1 MKAIDYHNKTR
12 HFPNKFAKSLGYLD
26 WANQPNPY
34 KEYINAKKIPLPN
47 PKTENLTYEK
57 LYLKN
62 SSKEINIQNLATF
75 LRYSAS
81 INAKKVLGM
90 NEWYVR
96 VNPSS
101 GNLHPEEIYL
111 ILNNGVYHFNV
122 KEFALEE
129 IAKGENLVEN
139 GFFLVFTSIPLRESW
154 KYGERAL
161 RYCLLD
167 TGHLIAAGRFSSNL
181 LGWKMEYI
189 NDIDEERLSP
199 LIGLNKA
206 KFYENE
212 EEIFEA
218 AFYVYHDKKPK
229 INFENFKN
237 LDYHLEY
244 KKIANDSVR
253 WDIIFETAKELKR
266 KEPFKTFLKD
276 EKPEFLPSPF
286 SAYEIIDNR
295 RSALGFIPSYIEKK
309 DFFDILD
316 KTLPR
321 NISPFD
327 VKVTLN
333 RVDFIIFVNRVDGI
347 EEGIYYFSRKENKL
361 TNLHKGNFSEA
372 SKFANCIQ
380 DLGKDSAFTINMVSQ
395 KPKKEYEYKLLNF
408 EAGIIGEVLYLEA
421 EAKNLRGC
429 GIGCFFD
436 NLITEEILNNVNYLA
451 LYGFSV
457 GSPKTDGRIVKLN

>member
-1 MKAIDYHNKTR
+1 MKSIEYHNETR
-12 HFPNKFAKSLGYLD
+12 HFPNRFAKSLGYLD
-26 WANQPNPY
+26 WSNQPSPY
-34 KEYINAKKIPLPN
+34 KEYINTKKIPLPH
-47 PKTENLTYEK
+47 PKPENLTYEK

-62 SSKEINIQNLATF
+62 PPKEINLQNLATF

-90 NEWYVR
+90 SEWYVR

-101 GNLHPEEIYL
+101 GNLHPEEIYI
-111 ILNNGVYHFNV
+111 ILNNGVYHFNS

-129 IAKGENLVEN
+129 IAKGENLVED
-139 GFFLVFTSIPLRESW
+139 GFLVILTSIPLRESW

-167 TGHLIAAGRFSSNL
+167 TGHLIAASRFSSNL

-189 NDIDEERLSP
+189 SDTDEDILSK
-199 LIGLNKA
+199 LIGLDKA

-218 AFYVYHDKKPK
+218 AFYVYTDKKPK
-229 INFENFKN
+229 INFKNFENLKWQ
-237 LDYHLEY
+237 LEY
-244 KKIANDSVR
+244 KKLANDSVR
-253 WDIIFETAKELKR
+253 WQIIYDTAKVLKR
-266 KEPFKTFLKD
+266 KETFKTTLK
-276 EKPEFLPSPF
+276 EEIPEFLPSPF

-295 RSALGFIPSYIEKK
+295 RSALGFVPSYIDKK
-309 DFFDILD
+309 EFLDILE

-321 NISPFD
+321 NIPPFD
-327 VKVTLN
+327 VKITLN
-333 RVDFIIFVNRVDGI
+333 KIDFVIFVNRVDGI
-347 EEGIYYFSRKENKL
+347 EEGIYYFSRKENTL
-361 TNLHKGNFSEA
+361 TPIHLGDFSETA
-372 SKFANCIQ
+372 KFINCVQ
-380 DLGKDSAFTINMVSQ
+380 DLGKDSAFTINMISP

-408 EAGIIGEVLYLEA
+408 EAGMIGQILYLEA

-436 NLITEEILNNVNYLA
+436 SLITEEILNKDLLA
-451 LYGFSV
+451 LYGFSI
-457 GSPKTDGRIVKLN
+457 GNPKMDERIVKLN

>member
-1 MKAIDYHNKTR
+1 MKSIEYHQTTR
-12 HFPNKFAKSLGYLD
+12 HYPNKFAKSLGYLD
-26 WANQPNPY
+26 WANQPSPY

-47 PKTENLTYEK
+47 PEIEKLTYEK

-62 SSKEINIQNLATF
+62 SSKEINIQNLAAF
-75 LRYSAS
+75 LRYSAA

-101 GNLHPEEIYL
+101 GNLHPEETYI
-111 ILNNGVYHFNV
+111 ILKNGVYHFNV
-122 KEFALEE
+122 KEFCLEK

-139 GFFLVFTSIPLRESW
+139 GFVLIFTSIPLRESW

-167 TGHLIAAGRFSSNL
+167 TGHLIASSRFSSNM

-189 NDIDEERLSP
+189 NDIDEEKLSN
-199 LIGLNKA
+199 LINLNKA

-212 EEIFEA
+212 DEIFEA
-218 AFYVYHDKKPK
+218 GFYVYRDKKPK

-237 LDYHLEY
+237 LEFHLEY
-244 KKIANDSVR
+244 KKLANDSVK

-276 EKPEFLPSPF
+276 EIPKFISSPF
-286 SAYEIIDNR
+286 NAYEIIDNR

-309 DFFDILD
+309 DFLDILD

-321 NISPFD
+321 NIPPFD

-333 RVDFIIFVNRVDGI
+333 TVDFVIFVNRVDGI

-361 TNLHKGNFSEA
+361 TNLHKGDFSEA

-380 DLGKDSAFTINMVSQ
+380 DLGKDSTFTINMVSP

-457 GSPKTDGRIVKLN
+457 GSPKADERIIKLN

>member
-34 KEYINAKKIPLPN
+34 KEYINAKKILLPN

-62 SSKEINIQNLATF
+62 ETKEINLNTIATF

-253 WDIIFETAKELKR
+253 WDIIFETAKRIKNKR
-266 KEPFKTFLKD
+266 KFSNRTF
-276 EKPEFLPSPF
+276 
-286 SAYEIIDNR
+286 R
-295 RSALGFIPSYIEKK
+295 
-309 DFFDILD
+309 
-316 KTLPR
+316 
-321 NISPFD
+321 
-327 VKVTLN
+327 
-333 RVDFIIFVNRVDGI
+333 
-347 EEGIYYFSRKENKL
+347 
-361 TNLHKGNFSEA
+361 
-372 SKFANCIQ
+372 
-380 DLGKDSAFTINMVSQ
+380 
-395 KPKKEYEYKLLNF
+395 
-408 EAGIIGEVLYLEA
+408 
-421 EAKNLRGC
+421 
-429 GIGCFFD
+429 
-436 NLITEEILNNVNYLA
+436 
-451 LYGFSV
+451 
-457 GSPKTDGRIVKLN
+457 